1 MKPFLIFCFFVLF
14 PCLVWAQSEGLSTAY
29 GARSQGMG
37 GVKLFH
43 QDAWTLFNSIGNLD
57 RLSNSSISVGID
69 QRFGIKE
76 LSTYALSDVLHKTKG
91 SIGFGISRFGGEL
104 FNQHLLALGAGTTKG
119 IMSFGAKVEW
129 MQTRIEGF
137 GTGNAFLFSLGGVA
151 ELGPKF
157 FLGSQISNLTQA
169 RISKNS
175 PISLP
180 TSILLGFKYLAS
192 PQVEIHSEVEKE
204 LSTPPLFKAG
214 VQYTLGEWLLLRT
227 GMQSNPARINFG
239 LGIRKSSF
247 GADYAFGQT
256 SVLGRSH
263 HISLFLEF

>member
-1 MKPFLIFCFFVLF
+1 MKLFLIFCFSVLF
-14 PCLVWAQSEGLSTAY
+14 PYLVWPQSEGLSTAY
-29 GARSQGMG
+29 GAKSQGMG

-43 QDAWTLFNSIGNLD
+43 PDSWTLFNSIGNLD
-57 RLSNSSISVGID
+57 RVSSSQVAVGID

-76 LSTYALSDVLHKTKG
+76 LSTYALSHVFHQTKG
-91 SIGFGISRFGGEL
+91 SLGYGISRYGGEL
-104 FNQHLLALGAGTTKG
+104 FNQHLLSLGGATTKG
-119 IMSFGAKVEW
+119 ILSFGAKAEW

-137 GTGNAFLFSLGGVA
+137 GTGNAFLLSLGGVA

-175 PISLP
+175 SISLP
-180 TSILLGFKYLAS
+180 TSILLGLKYLAS
-192 PQVEIHSEVEKE
+192 PEVEIHSEVEKE

-214 VQYTLGEWLLLRT
+214 VQYKLGEWLLLRT

-247 GADYAFGQT
+247 GADYAYGQT
-256 SVLGRSH
+256 SALGRSH
-263 HISLFLEF
+263 HMSLYLEF